1 MMVTPTPQ
9 PEPSPEPVKE
19 EEPEPEEPLRSA
31 EELETLMNFLS
42 VQIYKTLK
50 AYPLYDVP
58 KILREE
64 SQKSDL
70 TLFKLKLH
78 DFTFNLKKISQHE
91 FEKISGGRL

>member
-1 MMVTPTPQ
+1 
-9 PEPSPEPVKE
+9 
-19 EEPEPEEPLRSA
+19 
-31 EELETLMNFLS
+31 MNFLS

-78 DFTFNLKKISQHE
+78 DFTFNLKQISQHE
-91 FEKISGGRL
+91 FEKISGGRLQKLDDESIFEIAQNLYDAVKVALALMKS